1 MESALPQR
9 PEGTLDL
16 LARLDEGS
24 SRTTRVGVLLPW
36 ANVAVETEL
45 PRLGLTHTVFHHAR
59 LVPESRTT
67 AVDDAFW
74 NGLRE
79 AAAGALDSLSHV
91 PLDAVVL
98 ACTSAGFAGGP
109 EMPPGVVTAFDA
121 LVGTLTSA
129 RLGRV
134 VLATPYP
141 SPVTAA
147 ESDALVKAGIDVLAH
162 ASLGLDDGYPAVS
175 AEEVLALIGTL
186 PEGTVQA
193 ADAIVLS
200 CTGWHTLP
208 IVRDVEQAT
217 GIPVI
222 TSNLAI
228 GLLAARLSAGATL

>member
-1 MESALPQR
+1 MPQR

-24 SRTTRVGVLLPW
+24 SRTVRVGVLLPW

-59 LVPESRTT
+59 LVPESRST
-67 AVDDAFW
+67 AVDDTFW

-98 ACTSAGFAGGP
+98 ACTSAGFTGGP
-109 EMPPGVVTAFDA
+109 GMPPGVVTAFDA

-147 ESDALVKAGIDVLAH
+147 ESDALVKAGVDVLAH
-162 ASLGLDDGYPAVS
+162 VSLGLDDGYPRVGT
-175 AEEVLALIGTL
+175 EEVRALVGSL
-186 PEGTVQA
+186 PEKAVQA
-193 ADAIVLS
+193 ADAVVLS

-217 GIPVI
+217 GKPVI

-228 GLLAARLSAGATL
+228 GLLAARLSAGAAL

>member
-1 MESALPQR
+1 LPQR

-16 LARLDEGS
+16 LARLDKGS
-24 SRTTRVGVLLPW
+24 SRTTSVGVLLPW

-79 AAAGALDSLSHV
+79 AAAGALDSLTHV

-98 ACTSAGFAGGP
+98 ACTSAGFTGGP
-109 EMPPGVVTAFDA
+109 EMPAGVVTAFDA
-121 LVGTLTSA
+121 LVDTLTSA

-186 PEGTVQA
+186 PEGAVQA
-193 ADAIVLS
+193 ADAVVLS
-200 CTGWHTLP
+200 CTGWHTLSV
-208 IVRDVEQAT
+208 VRDVEQAT
-217 GIPVI
+217 GKPVI

>member
-1 MESALPQR
+1 MPQP

-24 SRTTRVGVLLPW
+24 RRTTRVGVLLPW

-45 PRLGLTHTVFHHAR
+45 PRLGLAHTVFHHAR

-67 AVDDAFW
+67 AVDDTFW

-98 ACTSAGFAGGP
+98 ACTSAGFTGGP

-121 LVGTLTSA
+121 LVGALASA
-129 RLGRV
+129 RLRRV

-141 SPVTAA
+141 CSVTAA

-162 ASLGLDDGYPAVS
+162 ASLGLDDDYPAVS

-186 PEGTVQA
+186 PKEAVQA
-193 ADAIVLS
+193 ADAVVLS

-208 IVRDVEQAT
+208 IVRDVEMAT
-217 GIPVI
+217 GKPVI

>member
-1 MESALPQR
+1 MPQR

-24 SRTTRVGVLLPW
+24 NRTVRVGVLLPW

-45 PRLGLTHTVFHHAR
+45 PRLGLMHTVFHHAR
-59 LVPESRTT
+59 LVPESLST
-67 AVDDAFW
+67 AVDDTFW
-74 NGLRE
+74 NGLRK

-98 ACTSAGFAGGP
+98 ACTSAGFTGGP
-109 EMPPGVVTAFDA
+109 GMPPGVVTAFDA

-147 ESDALVKAGIDVLAH
+147 ESDALVKAGVDVLAH
-162 ASLGLDDGYPAVS
+162 VSLGLDDGYPRVGT
-175 AEEVLALIGTL
+175 EEVRALVGSL
-186 PEGTVQA
+186 PEKAVQA
-193 ADAIVLS
+193 ADAVVLS

-217 GIPVI
+217 GKPVI

-228 GLLAARLSAGATL
+228 GLLAARLSAGAAL

>member
-1 MESALPQR
+1 MESALPQQ

-24 SRTTRVGVLLPW
+24 SRTVRVGVLLPW

-45 PRLGLTHTVFHHAR
+45 PRLGLTHSVFHHAR

-79 AAAGALDSLSHV
+79 AAAGALDSLTHV

-98 ACTSAGFAGGP
+98 ACTSAGFTGGP

-121 LVGTLTSA
+121 LASALTAA
-129 RLGRV
+129 RLRRV
-134 VLATPYP
+134 VLAAPYP

-162 ASLGLDDGYPAVS
+162 TSLGLDDGYPAVS

-186 PEGTVQA
+186 PEGAVQA
-193 ADAIVLS
+193 TDAVVLS

-208 IVRDVEQAT
+208 VVQDVEQAT
-217 GIPVI
+217 GKPVI

>member
-1 MESALPQR
+1 LPQR

-24 SRTTRVGVLLPW
+24 SRTVRVGVLLPW

-67 AVDDAFW
+67 AVDDDFW

-98 ACTSAGFAGGP
+98 ACTSAGFTGGR
-109 EMPPGVVTAFDA
+109 ETPPGVVTAFDA
-121 LVGTLTSA
+121 LVDTLTSA
-129 RLGRV
+129 RLRRV

-147 ESDALVKAGIDVLAH
+147 ESDALVKAGFDVLAH
-162 ASLGLDDGYPAVS
+162 ASLGLDDGYPAVN

-186 PEGTVQA
+186 PEGAVRA
-193 ADAIVLS
+193 ADAVVLS

-228 GLLAARLSAGATL
+228 GLLAARLSAGATV